1 MGKGEGLS
9 PSSKGSPGSHECLS
23 AVRNPGVLG
32 NRGFLPP
39 GLQDSAEP
47 AGPWASWGLV
57 HSGMEETVVKP
68 SVFVVDG
75 QTDIPFRRLGC
86 SRKRQP
92 CSATQLGL
100 GLVLLLVVAGLAVQG
115 WFLLQLHWR
124 LEAVGGPLQVS
135 TTGVGLGISKPVSL
149 SICTCVCA
157 RTEDRLRAV
166 PGKRIHLWNLSFLIH
181 EMGMIIRVSTG
192 NKTEY
197 CVCGTG
203 KHSINRN
210 LLFFFFN

>member
-149 SICTCVCA
+149 SICTF
-157 RTEDRLRAV
+157 TS
-166 PGKRIHLWNLSFLIH
+166 GTS
-181 EMGMIIRVSTG
+181 VSSSM
-192 NKTEY
+192 KWA
-197 CVCGTG
+197 
-203 KHSINRN
+203 
-210 LLFFFFN
+210 

>member
-1 MGKGEGLS
+1 
-9 PSSKGSPGSHECLS
+9 
-23 AVRNPGVLG
+23 
-32 NRGFLPP
+32 
-39 GLQDSAEP
+39 
-47 AGPWASWGLV
+47 
-57 HSGMEETVVKP
+57 MEETVVKP

-100 GLVLLLVVAGLAVQG
+100 GLMLLLVVAGLAVQG

-124 LEAVGGPLQVS
+124 LEAVGAPLQVS
-135 TTGVGLGISKPVSL
+135 TTGVGVGISKPTSL
-149 SICTCVCA
+149 SSCTCVCA

-166 PGKRIHLWNLSFLIH
+166 PGKLIHLWNLSFLIH
-181 EMGMIIRVSTG
+181 EMGMIIRVSIG

-210 LLFFFFN
+210 LLFF